1 MVGRDADQSLPLSAR
16 NPIESTR
23 IGFPI
28 LTHNSRLSTHN
39 SQLITLS
46 SHGRRSQV
54 QTPRL
59 HGLGSWLLAGPPAF
73 GASPSARRRPA
84 RTRSRHRKGCR
95 LRLPRLRR
103 EAAGPGRHPFGL
115 DLCAVRGRPS
125 RLPPVRALRHV
136 RSFRVHATHPRAYP
150 RQERAQRLP
159 LLRAR
164 EVLRPRRIE
173 GLEHPRRRSRRLR

>member
-23 IGFPI
+23 VGFRFR
-28 LTHNSRLSTHN
+28 LTTLN

-59 HGLGSWLLAGPPAF
+59 HGLGSRLLAGPPAF
-73 GASPSARRRPA
+73 GATPPARRRPT
-84 RTRSRHRKGCR
+84 RTRRRHRKGRR

-103 EAAGPGRHPFGL
+103 EASGPGRHPFGL

-125 RLPPVRALRHV
+125 RLPPVRPLRHV
-136 RSFRVHATHPRAYP
+136 CSFRVHATHPRAHP

-159 LLRAR
+159 LLRTR
-164 EVLRPRRIE
+164 EVLRPSRNE
-173 GLEHPRRRSRRLR
+173 GLEHPRRRPRRFR